1 MRQGVGGSRGLPMRS
16 YTAEDVL
23 AAATAA
29 GANAE
34 LAAIMAAA
42 AMAEGGGDLDAAG
55 DYDLQGTAH
64 SFGPYQINDI
74 NAVPRLVRG
83 DLTAA
88 TEWMYAHEFARTYAT
103 ACEDGYAGEPLARF
117 VYMASERPE
126 GWRGPGNPGLGSP
139 AAEHFAAQWRLLQEG
154 LVTDLRHAYLDE
166 IRRHFGTPYVFGAK
180 GPRVFDCSGL
190 LTWCAQEVGLA
201 LGDPMMTSADGLK
214 DHCDPVPL
222 AAVKP
227 GDLYLFSQTYG
238 AGGPHYATH
247 CGAALGDGQ
256 YMLDDH
262 GDPWPGCGQTN
273 VTAPYWDAHLM
284 GAWRPRGFGADEEDH
299 DVNNA
304 DLINL
309 LGNIQGDWCEAA
321 AAAVRAAQTEED
333 PTARNDLLNAALAA
347 LATIRRGG
355 PPSDG

>member
-1 MRQGVGGSRGLPMRS
+1 VRA
-16 YTAEDVL
+16 YTAADVL
-23 AAATAA
+23 AAARAA
-29 GANAE
+29 GANDE
-34 LAAIMAAA
+34 LAAIMAGA

-55 DYDLQGTAH
+55 DRDVNGVAH
-64 SFGPYQINDI
+64 SRGPYQINDV
-74 NAVPRLVRG
+74 NGVPPALRC
-83 DLTAA
+83 DLAYATA
-88 TEWMYAHEFARTYAT
+88 WMLHHEFAPQYAT
-103 ACEDGYAGEPLARF
+103 AREDGQAGETLARY

-126 GWRGPGNPGLGSP
+126 GWRGVGNPGLHSL
-139 AAEHFAAQWRLLQEG
+139 AAEHFAAHWRLLQEG
-154 LVTDLRHAYLDE
+154 PVTNLRQAYLDE

-190 LTWCAQEVGLA
+190 LTWCAQEVGLD
-201 LGDPMMTSADGLK
+201 LGDPMLTSADRLK
-214 DHCDPVPL
+214 TYCEPVPL

-273 VTAPYWDAHLM
+273 ITAPYWDAHLM

-309 LGNIQGDWCEAA
+309 LGNIQGDWCDAA

-333 PTARNDLLNAALAA
+333 PAARNDLLNAALAA
-347 LATIRRGG
+347 LATIHRGG
-355 PPSDG
+355 PPSDGG